1 MQIINHCKI
10 SNGEI
15 SDNQGLCFSSGENS
29 LKCLLKDYY
38 KSEQISYPKFYKMDE
53 QCKLAFIATEVLLR
67 NFVKED
73 YKDEEIALVFAN
85 SESTLATDMSFWES
99 TFTIASPGL
108 FVYTLPNIMMGEIA
122 IRNKIKG
129 ENIFFISEEYDAKL
143 LYEQTELVF
152 LNTSA
157 QIAIAG
163 WVNYQNEE
171 LYSAKLFLI
180 SKLNDGMNTFSLEK
194 FKTLNN

>member
-1 MQIINHCKI
+1 MKIINLCKI
-10 SNGEI
+10 SYGEI
-15 SDNQGLCFSSGENS
+15 SDIHGLCFSSEDNS
-29 LKCLLKDYY
+29 LKRLLKDYY

-67 NFVKED
+67 NFVRED
-73 YKDEEIALVFAN
+73 YKDEEIAMVFAN

-99 TFTIASPGL
+99 TFTISSPGL

-143 LYEQTELVF
+143 LYQQTELAF

-157 QIAIAG
+157 QIALVG
-163 WVNYQNEE
+163 WVNYQNEG

-180 SKLNDGMNTFSLEK
+180 SKSNEGMNTFNLEN
-194 FKTLNN
+194 FISLNN